1 MILKNLTRRSNTG
14 QLVNYLFKQEKDNK
28 PKPILKHN
36 LRSRTAKGWTKEL
49 DKNFELRLNRR
60 KDSIRLHHTIISFS
74 NKDKK
79 QINQEL
85 LKDITKKYIELR
97 GKDNIYLASS
107 HHDKE
112 HIHLHI
118 VMSATKLITGE
129 SNRISRQEFR
139 DLKLALTEY
148 QKEKYPEL
156 IHSLPAHGKSQKLQ
170 LSDPELKLQD
180 PEGKLSEKQGLFQTV
195 ETVYNRSKSVDN
207 FLSELKSEG
216 INTYDRGGK
225 VYGVEDET
233 GRHYRFK
240 TLGFDLKKLE
250 ELDRQAQ
257 EEAKQLQELASL
269 RDAKNPDRE
278 QDNEGFER
286 EIQEVN
292 EYQTEDPE
300 SDDSEEITGIQDEDD
315 IDSDDA
321 EDD

>member
-36 LRSRTAKGWTKEL
+36 LRSRTTKGWTKEL

-79 QINQEL
+79 QINPEL
-85 LKDITKKYIELR
+85 LKDIAKKYIELR
-97 GKDNIYLASS
+97 GKENIYIASS

-118 VMSATKLITGE
+118 VMSSTKLITGE

-139 DLKLALTEY
+139 DLKLALDEY
-148 QKEKYPEL
+148 QKAKYPEL
-156 IHSLPAHGKSQKLQ
+156 LNSLPSHGKSQKLQ

-180 PEGKLSEKQGLFQTV
+180 REGKLSQKQELLETVQTV
-195 ETVYNRSKSVDN
+195 FGRSKSIDN

-216 INTYDRGGK
+216 YNTYSRGGK
-225 VYGVEDET
+225 VYGVEDES
-233 GRHYRFK
+233 GRHYRFN

-250 ELDRQAQ
+250 ELDGQAQ
-257 EEAKQLQELASL
+257 EEARQLQELANL
-269 RDAKNPDRE
+269 RDAKSPEQE
-278 QDNEGFER
+278 QDYDGFER
-286 EIQEVN
+286 EMEEDN
-292 EYQTEDPE
+292 EAHTEDPE
-300 SDDSEEITGIQDEDD
+300 SDDSEEETGIQEEDD
-315 IDSDDA
+315 LDSEDA

>member
-28 PKPILKHN
+28 PKPVLKHN
-36 LRSRTAKGWTKEL
+36 LRSRTTKGWTKEL

-60 KDSIRLHHTIISFS
+60 KDNIRLHHTIISFS

-79 QINQEL
+79 QINTEL

-97 GKDNIYLASS
+97 GKDNLYLASS

-118 VMSATKLITGE
+118 VMSSTKLITGE

-139 DLKLALTEY
+139 ELKLALDEY
-148 QKEKYPEL
+148 QKVKYPEL
-156 IHSLPAHGKSQKLQ
+156 VNSLPAHGKSQKLQ
-170 LSDPELKLQD
+170 LTDPEQKLQD
-180 PEGKLSEKQGLFQTV
+180 REGKLSQKQVLLETVQTV
-195 ETVYNRSKSVDN
+195 YSRSKSLDN

-216 INTYDRGGK
+216 YNSYSRGGK
-225 VYGVEDET
+225 IYGVEDES

-250 ELDRQAQ
+250 EIDRQAQ
-257 EEAKQLQELASL
+257 EEARQLQELANL
-269 RDAKNPDRE
+269 RDAKNSDRE
-278 QDNEGFER
+278 QDNEGYER
-286 EIQEVN
+286 EIQEEN
-292 EYQTEDPE
+292 EDQTEDPE
-300 SDDSEEITGIQDEDD
+300 SDYSNEETEIQGQDDEDG
-315 IDSDDA
+315 
-321 EDD
+321 

>member
-14 QLVNYLFKQEKDNK
+14 QLVNYLFKQEKDSN

-36 LRSRTAKGWTKEL
+36 LRSRTTKGWAKEL

-79 QINQEL
+79 QINTEL

-97 GKDNIYLASS
+97 GKANLYLASS

-118 VMSATKLITGE
+118 VMSSTKLITGE

-139 DLKLALTEY
+139 ELKLALDEY
-148 QKEKYPEL
+148 QKVKYPEL
-156 IHSLPAHGKSQKLQ
+156 VNSLPAHGKSQKLQ
-170 LSDPELKLQD
+170 LTDPEQKLQD
-180 PEGKLSEKQGLFQTV
+180 REGKLSQKQELLETVQTV
-195 ETVYNRSKSVDN
+195 YSRSKSLDN
-207 FLSELKSEG
+207 FLSELKSAG
-216 INTYDRGGK
+216 YNSYSRGGK
-225 VYGVEDET
+225 VYGVEDES

-240 TLGFDLKKLE
+240 TLGYDLNKLE

-257 EEAKQLQELASL
+257 EEARQLQELAIL
-269 RDAKNPDRE
+269 RDAKNSERE
-278 QDNEGFER
+278 QDHDGFER
-286 EIQEVN
+286 EILEDN
-292 EYQTEDPE
+292 KDHTEGPE
-300 SDDSEEITGIQDEDD
+300 SYDSDEETEAQDEND
-315 IDSDDA
+315 
-321 EDD
+321 

>member
-14 QLVNYLFKQEKDNK
+14 QLVNYLFKQEKDNY
-28 PKPILKHN
+28 PKPVLKHN
-36 LRSRTAKGWTKEL
+36 LKSHTTKGWTKEL
-49 DKNFELRLNRR
+49 NNNFELRLNKR
-60 KDSIRLHHTIISFS
+60 KDNIRLHHTIISFS

-79 QINQEL
+79 QINPEL

-118 VMSATKLITGE
+118 VMSSTKLITGE

-139 DLKLALTEY
+139 DLKLALDEY

-156 IHSLPAHGKSQKLQ
+156 VNSLPAHGKSQKLQ
-170 LSDPELKLQD
+170 LSDPELKLQVWQ
-180 PEGKLSEKQGLFQTV
+180 GKLSEKQELFQTV
-195 ETVYNRSKSVDN
+195 ETVYNQSKSVDN

-216 INTYDRGGK
+216 INSYSRGGK
-225 VYGVEDET
+225 VYGVEDES
-233 GRHYRFK
+233 GKHYRFK
-240 TLGFDLKKLE
+240 TLGFELKKLE

-269 RDAKNPDRE
+269 RDSKSPDRA
-278 QDNEGFER
+278 QDNNGFER
-286 EIQEVN
+286 GIEDDN
-292 EYQTEDPE
+292 EDWNEDLE
-300 SDDSEEITGIQDEDD
+300 SDDSEEET
-315 IDSDDA
+315 
-321 EDD
+321 

>member
-36 LRSRTAKGWTKEL
+36 LRSRTTKGWTKEL
-49 DKNFELRLNRR
+49 DKNFELRMHKRYDN
-60 KDSIRLHHTIISFS
+60 IRLHHTIISFS
-74 NKDKK
+74 SKDKK
-79 QINQEL
+79 QINLEL

-118 VMSATKLITGE
+118 VMSSTKFITGE
-129 SNRISRQEFR
+129 SNRISRQEFKE
-139 DLKLALTEY
+139 LKLALDQY

-170 LSDPELKLQD
+170 LSNPELKQQD
-180 PEGKLSEKQGLFQTV
+180 WEVKLSQKQQLLETIQTV
-195 ETVYNRSKSVDN
+195 YSRSKSLDN

-216 INTYDRGGK
+216 INSYSRGGK
-225 VYGVEDET
+225 VYGVEDEF
-233 GRHYRFK
+233 GKHYRFK

-257 EEAKQLQELASL
+257 EEVKQLQEIASL
-269 RDAKNPDRE
+269 RDAKSPERE
-278 QDNEGFER
+278 QDQDGFER
-286 EIQEVN
+286 EILEDN
-292 EYQTEDPE
+292 EDRNEDTE
-300 SDDSEEITGIQDEDD
+300 SRDSEEEAGMQDEDD
-315 IDSDDA
+315 LDSEDA
-321 EDD
+321 EDV

>member
-36 LRSRTAKGWTKEL
+36 LRSRTTKGWTKEL

-60 KDSIRLHHTIISFS
+60 KDNIRLHHTIISFS

-79 QINQEL
+79 QINTDL

-97 GKDNIYLASS
+97 GKDNQYLVST

-118 VMSATKLITGE
+118 VMSSIKYLTGE
-129 SNRISRQEFR
+129 SNRISRQEFK
-139 DLKLALTEY
+139 DLKLALDQY

-180 PEGKLSEKQGLFQTV
+180 REGKLSQKQGLLETIQTV
-195 ETVYNRSKSVDN
+195 FDRTKSLDN

-216 INTYDRGGK
+216 FKTYDRGGK
-225 VYGVEDET
+225 VYGVEDES

-257 EEAKQLQELASL
+257 VEASQLQELASL
-269 RDAKNPDRE
+269 RDSKSQDRE

-286 EIQEVN
+286 DID
-292 EYQTEDPE
+292 EDAKDQAE
-300 SDDSEEITGIQDEDD
+300 DTVTDDSEGETGTQNEDD
-315 IDSDDA
+315 LDA
-321 EDD
+321 EDAEDG